1 MSTSEPEV
9 ARLADAMLGMLRA
22 EPRHFIDLV
31 RAFPESPYRALLLAW
46 GRVRERVRL
55 ARDEEGRYLAPPAA

>member
-1 MSTSEPEV
+1 MSTSEAEV
-9 ARLADAMLGMLRA
+9 ARLADAMLRMLAA
-22 EPRHFIDLV
+22 EPRFFIDLV
-31 RAFPESPYRALLLAW
+31 RAFPEVPYRAVLLAW

>member
-1 MSTSEPEV
+1 MSTSEAEV
-9 ARLADAMLGMLRA
+9 TRLADAMLRMLRA
-22 EPRHFIDLV
+22 EPRFFIDLV
-31 RAFPESPYRALLLAW
+31 RAFPEVPYRAVLLAW

>member
-1 MSTSEPEV
+1 MSTSETEV
-9 ARLADAMLGMLRA
+9 ARLADAMLRMLAA

-31 RAFPESPYRALLLAW
+31 RAFPQVPYRALLLAW
-46 GRVRERVRL
+46 GQVRERVRL

>member
-22 EPRHFIDLV
+22 EPRFFIDLV
-31 RAFPESPYRALLLAW
+31 RAFPEVPYRAVLLAW
-46 GRVRERVRL
+46 GQVRERVRL
-55 ARDEEGRYLAPPAA
+55 ARDEDGRYLAPPAA